1 MIKTKEGMKL
11 GSDRWLIAWR
21 GVVVERGECGRRKAE
36 ERRRGLELS
45 EILVPIDN
53 ETISCLVELRI
64 VIVVLT
70 IVLIKHQC
78 AKRAEAAE
86 RAEGM

>member
-1 MIKTKEGMKL
+1 M
-11 GSDRWLIAWR
+11 
-21 GVVVERGECGRRKAE
+21 VERGECGRRKAE
-36 ERRRGLELS
+36 ERRGGLELS
-45 EILVPIDN
+45 ELLVPIDN
-53 ETISCLVELRI
+53 ETISCLVELQI

-78 AKRAEAAE
+78 AERAEAAE